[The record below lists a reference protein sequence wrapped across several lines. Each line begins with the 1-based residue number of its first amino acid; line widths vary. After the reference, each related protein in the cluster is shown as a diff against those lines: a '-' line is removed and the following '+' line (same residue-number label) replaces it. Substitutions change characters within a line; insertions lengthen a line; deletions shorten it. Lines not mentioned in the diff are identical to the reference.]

1 MKKLKLI
8 TATALSLIAVTDAAV
23 AHTGHGTSGLA
34 SGLTHPMAGLD
45 HLLAMLA
52 VGVWAATQPVARAW
66 QGPALFVLLPVF
78 LTVAFWIPQARTI
91 VGGAV
96 SLLGACG
103 LLYLMAQTARRFGRS
118 VERRMEDKAGRKHSA
133 RLLTH
138 ADQTIAAETKERYHA
153 YLRRHGISI

>member
-1 MKKLKLI
+1 MSETYVNTEDLLRN
-8 TATALSLIAVTDAAV
+8 V
-23 AHTGHGTSGLA
+23 
-34 SGLTHPMAGLD
+34 GLD
-45 HLLAMLA
+45 RYDIN
-52 VGVWAATQPVARAW
+52 ARLK
-66 QGPALFVLLPVF
+66 PALFVLLPVF